1 MAGVNNERVTTR
13 SSKIRT
19 LGEISPNRLS
29 GERLNRSRKATSS
42 NAGNEEDGSTSRM
55 KLGERSDAAVARTTR
70 KRRKI
75 IDTDSVSE
83 DEDGET
89 TKSKVSFA
97 INL

>member
-29 GERLNRSRKATSS
+29 GERLNCSRKATSS
-42 NAGNEEDGSTSRM
+42 TVGNEEDGSTSRM
-55 KLGERSDAAVARTTR
+55 KLGERSDTAVARTTR

-75 IDTDSVSE
+75 IDSVSE

-89 TKSKVSFA
+89 TKTKVSFA
-97 INL
+97 MNL

>member
-13 SSKIRT
+13 SSKIRA

-29 GERLNRSRKATSS
+29 GGRLNRSRKTTSS
-42 NAGNEEDGSTSRM
+42 TVGNEEDGSTLRM
-55 KLGERSDAAVARTTR
+55 KLGERSDTAVARTTR

-75 IDTDSVSE
+75 IDSVSE

-89 TKSKVSFA
+89 TTTKVSFA

>member
-75 IDTDSVSE
+75 IDSVSE
-83 DEDGET
+83 DEDGKT